1 VFSAI
6 IYMRNVL
13 GKIVNV
19 NRLLTTELVNTSLLR
34 VWYSLNEAMKT
45 LDLMGLLSLLLLN
58 PQSLT

>member
-1 VFSAI
+1 
-6 IYMRNVL
+6 MRNVL